1 MLRQY
6 IIYARTFVHPKLTGA
21 AAMILQE
28 CYMKIRANSRVGD
41 TLPSTMRQLES
52 LVRLAQ
58 ARARMELREIV
69 RESDARNVVQLM
81 EYVS

>member
-1 MLRQY
+1 
-6 IIYARTFVHPKLTGA
+6 
-21 AAMILQE
+21 
-28 CYMKIRANSRVGD
+28 MKIRANSRVGD